1 MRGIIMHDNG
11 RLKTGRVSLI
21 FFLGLVLG
29 LGLLFHLH
37 KPVDDAIVVV
47 RHIFTA
53 TAESETPK
61 KLPLESEK
69 PAHTPQQEPVK
80 VADNLQNKKL
90 EEVEEKNEP
99 PASESISLPPA
110 EIVKDD
116 TQKSEPITE
125 KIVPA
130 SIKPEIKPEIETRE
144 PAAQEIAKSAAVPA
158 DEIQKSNKSVA
169 GIESTSTISQEKPD
183 AVPLT
188 EMEPEELVV
197 DYQQAFHESVIPH
210 DTAVNLMSESARK
223 RIRDN
228 LSKYNS
234 QVATTEKGKFK
245 AVQITP
251 KKSMTLKVKPESKVD
266 EAPFESVIAKTSTPD
281 KSTQTKGITVE
292 KQEYTELHRA
302 WRNVGAGDKENDQL
316 IPLQIENLRSV
327 YNFLQMKVVV
337 IMSDNS
343 CIDLSDGSR
352 IPSAFLDRFSSTVIQ
367 VEDPW
372 QKWGTELHQAGLRPG
387 QSFEIRYYLY
397 DFVKRSIYARVNQAF
412 NWSLDNGLVKS
423 GTKPEDV
430 DVLGRAYVVKRS
442 GGGSFGVFI
451 PLSLAT
457 RDGRIINI
465 DPVCFN
471 NAPDVAALHAAG
483 VI

>member
-1 MRGIIMHDNG
+1 M
-11 RLKTGRVSLI
+11 
-21 FFLGLVLG
+21 
-29 LGLLFHLH
+29 
-37 KPVDDAIVVV
+37 
-47 RHIFTA
+47 
-53 TAESETPK
+53 
-61 KLPLESEK
+61 
-69 PAHTPQQEPVK
+69 
-80 VADNLQNKKL
+80 
-90 EEVEEKNEP
+90 
-99 PASESISLPPA
+99 
-110 EIVKDD
+110 
-116 TQKSEPITE
+116 
-125 KIVPA
+125 
-130 SIKPEIKPEIETRE
+130 
-144 PAAQEIAKSAAVPA
+144 
-158 DEIQKSNKSVA
+158 
-169 GIESTSTISQEKPD
+169 
-183 AVPLT
+183 
-188 EMEPEELVV
+188 
-197 DYQQAFHESVIPH
+197 
-210 DTAVNLMSESARK
+210 
-223 RIRDN
+223 
-228 LSKYNS
+228 
-234 QVATTEKGKFK
+234 ATTEKGKFK